1 MIQQITAFSP
11 EDTAILEQSWRGRQM
26 LAYQQAYGG
35 GYDFCRFFRAT
46 GCGGTGWLFLFNATL
61 LICQRERSGRRDP
74 HFSKC
79 TCRLVN
85 ARQLLPVLG
94 RSQLSKAAPCNI
106 PADASDHRRRSAR
119 MK

>member
-11 EDTAILEQSWRGRQM
+11 EETAILEQSWRGRQM

-61 LICQRERSGRRDP
+61 LICAEGSVPEEEIRTFAVPHRMPGRTAPGSGTDP
-74 HFSKC
+74 E
-79 TCRLVN
+79 
-85 ARQLLPVLG
+85 
-94 RSQLSKAAPCNI
+94 LSKAAPCNI
-106 PADASDHRRRSAR
+106 PADALCTIAGVLPG
-119 MK
+119 